1 MLEDKEFI
9 DSLKDENDNDGF
21 FKNLKEK
28 MLTSALDAYIV
39 TPLRETYKG
48 NFIEFLLDFTD
59 KKKASILS
67 KLVFKTLMKKC
78 KNDIFNII
86 PKSAKF
92 RLNINEQTLS

>member
-1 MLEDKEFI
+1 MMLYYSFFCPFDGI
-9 DSLKDENDNDGF
+9 GF
-21 FKNLKEK
+21 FFFNIIYLKFNFKANLD
-28 MLTSALDAYIV
+28 LPAAV
-39 TPLRETYKG
+39 FA

-67 KLVFKTLMKKC
+67 KLVFKTLMKKS

-92 RLNINEQTLS
+92 RLNINEQTLP

>member
-1 MLEDKEFI
+1 MLKF
-9 DSLKDENDNDGF
+9 LFLNFYLLNN
-21 FKNLKEK
+21 NLYNKIII
-28 MLTSALDAYIV
+28 LFYW
-39 TPLRETYKG
+39 

-67 KLVFKTLMKKC
+67 KLVFKTLMKKS

-92 RLNINEQTLS
+92 RLNIND